1 VRRRLGDRG
10 RSGTPRGGMLPI
22 MDAIDL
28 TVLGNRVLAVAGQG
42 DMVWGHLAVRDPDG
56 RGVWMKAS
64 GWGFEEITRDRIVL
78 VSWDG
83 DVLAGAGERHL
94 EYPIHTEIM
103 RARPDVNVTLHTHP
117 DTVNAF
123 SSKDVP
129 LRPISHDA
137 TAFAEH
143 GVPRYRATAN
153 LVRTPELG
161 RALADDLG
169 PAHACLMPQHGLAAA
184 GADVAHAVMYAILL
198 QRACATQL
206 LAGDV
211 KSWTPREEARE
222 KAALVWADSQIE
234 SGWRYWVRRL
244 ENEPAS

>member
-1 VRRRLGDRG
+1 MGTGSDTGVVELVALGSR
-10 RSGTPRGGMLPI
+10 
-22 MDAIDL
+22 A
-28 TVLGNRVLAVAGQG
+28 LAAAGHG

-64 GWGFEEITRDRIVL
+64 GWGLEEITPDRVLL

-83 DVLAGAGERHL
+83 DVLAGDGHRHI

-103 RARPDVNVTLHTHP
+103 RSRPDVTVSLHTHA

-123 SSKDVP
+123 SALDVP

-143 GVPRYRATAN
+143 GLPRYTATAN
-153 LVRTPELG
+153 LVRSAELG
-161 RALADDLG
+161 RALAADLG
-169 PAHACLMPQHGLAAA
+169 PAHACLMPQHGLAVV
-184 GADVAHAVMYAILL
+184 GVDLAHAVMYAVLL

-206 LAGDV
+206 RAHAAGELR
-211 KSWTPREEARE
+211 SWTSDEESLTKGE
-222 KAALVWADSQIE
+222 LVWSDSQIE
-234 SGWRYWVRRL
+234 TGWRYWERRVS
-244 ENEPAS
+244 ASN

>member
-1 VRRRLGDRG
+1 
-10 RSGTPRGGMLPI
+10 
-22 MDAIDL
+22 MDSIDL
-28 TVLGNRVLAVAGQG
+28 AVLGNRALAVAGQG

-64 GWGFEEITRDRIVL
+64 GWGFEEITRDQIVL

-83 DVLAGAGERHL
+83 DVLAGNGKRHL

-103 RARPDVNVTLHTHP
+103 RARPEVTASLHTHP

-123 SSKDVP
+123 SALDIP

-153 LVRTPELG
+153 LVRTAELG

-169 PAHACLMPQHGLAAA
+169 PAHACLMPQHGLVAA
-184 GADVAHAVMYAILL
+184 GVDVAHAVMYAVLL

-206 LAGDV
+206 AAGDV
-211 KSWTPREEARE
+211 KVWTSDEEALE
-222 KAALVWADSQIE
+222 KAALVWADAQIE
-234 SGWRYWVRRL
+234 AGWQYWVRRL
-244 ENEPAS
+244 SD